1 VRENEINGQL
11 DLHLA
16 DQSLR
21 LTGRLH
27 SNQFELG
34 TFDTTFKITG
44 PMDKLAVE
52 SFNLQLGTPQTAK
65 ITLNGAIRDLRG
77 LQGVNIPQ
85 LKGISRKDD
94 LGPLKIRATLLG
106 SKERLELQNLDVRLG
121 RKAFAQVQIQGS
133 VKGLLNKPTVQLDF
147 DIQGDDLAN
156 LEVLGL
162 PVSGF
167 YGSFGKRDAL
177 SRNADYLLCL
187 GSYVKSC
194 SLSFPYWNCTTVQT
208 HEKTAHRLCYRL

>member
-121 RKAFAQVQIQGS
+121 RKAFA
-133 VKGLLNKPTVQLDF
+133 
-147 DIQGDDLAN
+147 
-156 LEVLGL
+156 
-162 PVSGF
+162 
-167 YGSFGKRDAL
+167 
-177 SRNADYLLCL
+177 
-187 GSYVKSC
+187 
-194 SLSFPYWNCTTVQT
+194 
-208 HEKTAHRLCYRL
+208 